1 MNFKLLSRTL
11 DPSASKED
19 KEKLHRWSG
28 VNASRKAEL
37 EKVSSLWDESG
48 QCAVFEGIDAEADW
62 SKVRQKMSIPFETRH
77 KAIPLRKYLFR
88 FAAAVLFA
96 AGLSIALVMIFR
108 HNGKNPSYYLSFE
121 SLGQVKSKQLP
132 DGSVVT
138 LNKNSSIW
146 YNHDFNRDS
155 RDIILQ
161 GEAYFEVEHNPELP
175 FRVFTGNSVAE
186 VTGTRFSICEDPSFV
201 RVMVLSGSVSFKL
214 ADNPKISTT
223 VSKDES
229 GFIFR
234 DNTLKKQ
241 PQVNINNI
249 SWKTG
254 QLIFHKTPVVNALQD
269 IAHHFN
275 KELSVEASLNDSLTA
290 QFTNQSLED
299 ILEEMHLLTSL
310 SIYQTDNLIVV
321 KP

>member
-19 KEKLHRWSG
+19 KEKLLRWSG
-28 VNASRKAEL
+28 KVASRKAEAD
-37 EKVSSLWDESG
+37 KISSLWEESG
-48 QCAVFEGIDAEADW
+48 QCAPFEGIDMEEGW
-62 SKVRQKMSIPFETRH
+62 SNVRQKISTPIETRH
-77 KAIPLRKYLFR
+77 KIIPMRKYLIR
-88 FAAAVLFA
+88 IAAVVLFA

-108 HNGKNPSYYLSFE
+108 HEGRNPSYFLSFE
-121 SLGQVKSKQLP
+121 SLGQVKSTRLP

-138 LNKNSSIW
+138 LNKNSSLW
-146 YNHDFNRDS
+146 YNHDFNHDS

-161 GEAYFEVEHNPELP
+161 GEAYFEVEHNPQIP
-175 FRVFTGNSVAE
+175 FRVFTGNSVVE
-186 VTGTRFSICEDPSFV
+186 VTGTRFSICEDTSFV

-214 ADNPKISTT
+214 ADNPAIATT

-229 GFIFR
+229 GYIFR
-234 DNTLKKQ
+234 DNTLEKQ
-241 PQVNINNI
+241 QQVNINNI

-254 QLIFHKTPVVNALQD
+254 QLIFHKTPVVYALKD

-275 KELSVEASLNDSLTA
+275 KELSVETSLNDSLTA
-290 QFTNQSLED
+290 QFTDQSLED
-299 ILEEMHLLTSL
+299 ILEELHLLTSL
-310 SIYQTDNLIVV
+310 SIYQTDILIVV

>member
-1 MNFKLLSRTL
+1 MNYKLLSRTL

-28 VNASRKAEL
+28 ENASRRSEL
-37 EKVSSLWDESG
+37 EKISSLWEESG
-48 QCAVFEGIDAEADW
+48 RCVAFEGIDTEADW
-62 SKVRQKMSIPFETRH
+62 SKVRQKTGSPFETRH
-77 KAIPLRKYLFR
+77 KQLPLRKYMIR
-88 FAAAVLFA
+88 IAAVVLFA
-96 AGLSIALVMIFR
+96 AGLSTALLMIFR
-108 HNGKNPSYYLSFE
+108 HDGKNPSYYLSFE
-121 SLGQVKSKQLP
+121 SLGQVKSTLLP

-138 LNKNSSIW
+138 LNKNSSLW
-146 YNHDFNRDS
+146 YNYDFNRES

-161 GEAYFEVEHNPELP
+161 GEAYFEVEHNPQLP
-175 FRVFTGNSVAE
+175 FRVFTGNSVVE
-186 VTGTRFSICEDPSFV
+186 VTGTSFSICEDTSFV
-201 RVMVLSGSVSFKL
+201 RVLVLSGSVSFQL
-214 ADNPKISTT
+214 ADNPGIATI

-234 DNTLKKQ
+234 DNTLEKQ
-241 PQVNINNI
+241 QQVNINNI

-254 QLIFHKTPVVNALQD
+254 QLVFHKTPVVYALQD

-290 QFTNQSLED
+290 QFTEQTLDD
-299 ILEEMHLLTSL
+299 ILEELQVLTSL
-310 SIYQTDNLIVV
+310 SIHQTDNLIVV

>member
-11 DPSASKED
+11 DPSARKED

-28 VNASRKAEL
+28 RNASRQSEL
-37 EKVSSLWDESG
+37 EKISSLWEESR
-48 QCAVFEGIDAEADW
+48 QCLPFEGIDTEAGW
-62 SKVRQKMSIPFETRH
+62 SKIRQKLGSPIETRH
-77 KAIPLRKYLFR
+77 KAIPIRKYLIR
-88 FAAAVLFA
+88 IAAVVLFA
-96 AGLSIALVMIFR
+96 AGLSIAMLMIFKPA
-108 HNGKNPSYYLSFE
+108 GKNPSYYLSFE
-121 SLGQVKSKQLP
+121 SLGQVKSMQLP

-138 LNKNSSIW
+138 LNRNSSLW
-146 YNHDFNRDS
+146 YNHDFNRTS

-186 VTGTRFSICEDPSFV
+186 VTGTSFSICEDTAFV
-201 RVMVLSGSVSFKL
+201 RVLVLSGSVSFQL
-214 ADNPKISTT
+214 ADNPKIATI

-234 DNTLKKQ
+234 DNTLEKQ
-241 PQVNINNI
+241 QQVNINNI

-254 QLIFHKTPVVNALQD
+254 QLVFHKTPVVHALQD

-290 QFTNQSLED
+290 EFTEQSLDD
-299 ILEEMHLLTSL
+299 ILEELRLLTSL
-310 SIYQTDNLIVV
+310 SIHQTDNLIVV